1 LKLAVFGD
9 IHGNL
14 AALEAVL
21 ADAGR
26 RGADAVVHLGD
37 LPGPGG
43 RCAQIVRRLASE
55 GIPGVRGEADELA
68 AARGP
73 QAGPTGVSEE
83 DAAFLNSL
91 PAQFWIEEGGL
102 RFLFAH
108 ANPWPSQ
115 LDIASEGTLRR
126 SEEQLREGGVDVLV
140 IGHTHRFALHQFDG
154 RAILNPGSAGLP
166 EDGSNRA
173 PYLLL
178 DTAEG
183 LRVSRACAEF
193 HVENH
198 SRDGVASRVLIGRGG
213 RPC

>member
-1 LKLAVFGD
+1 MKLAVFGD
-9 IHGNL
+9 VHGNL

-21 ADAGR
+21 ADAGK

-43 RCAQIVRRLASE
+43 RCTQIVRRLAE
-55 GIPGVRGEADELA
+55 DGIPGVRGEADEA
-68 AARGP
+68 AA
-73 QAGPTGVSEE
+73 AGGSGDAPTGTGEE
-83 DAAFLNSL
+83 DAAFLRSL

-108 ANPWPSQ
+108 SNPWPSE
-115 LDIASEGTLRR
+115 LDFGCESDPNRLEKI
-126 SEEQLREGGVDVLV
+126 LREGGVDVLV
-140 IGHTHRFALHQFDG
+140 VGHTHRFALRELGG
-154 RAILNPGSAGLP
+154 RAVLNPGSAGLP

-193 HVENH
+193 HVE
-198 SRDGVASRVLIGRGG
+198 SARRGSVG
-213 RPC
+213 S

>member
-1 LKLAVFGD
+1 MKLAVFGD
-9 IHGNL
+9 VHGNL

-21 ADAGR
+21 ADAGK

-43 RCAQIVRRLASE
+43 RCAQIVRRLAAE
-55 GIPGVRGEADELA
+55 GIPGVRGEADEA
-68 AARGP
+68 AAETG
-73 QAGPTGVSEE
+73 AGEE
-83 DAAFLNSL
+83 DAAFLRAL

-108 ANPWPSQ
+108 SNPWPSE
-115 LDIASEGTLRR
+115 LEAVCESEPDRL
-126 SEEQLREGGVDVLV
+126 EKLLREGGVDVLV
-140 IGHTHRFALHQFDG
+140 VGHTHRFALRELGG
-154 RAILNPGSAGLP
+154 RAVLNPGSAGFP

-193 HVENH
+193 HVE
-198 SRDGVASRVLIGRGG
+198 SARGCGVGF
-213 RPC
+213 

>member
-1 LKLAVFGD
+1 MRLAVFGD
-9 IHGNL
+9 VHGNL

-21 ADAGR
+21 ADAAR

-43 RCAQIVRRLASE
+43 RCAQIVRRLAAE
-55 GIPGVRGEADELA
+55 GIPGVRGEADEAA
-68 AARGP
+68 AARG
-73 QAGPTGVSEE
+73 AEDGPTGAGEE
-83 DAAFLNSL
+83 DTAFLRSL

-108 ANPWPSQ
+108 SNPWPSEA
-115 LDIASEGTLRR
+115 DVGPEGSPRR
-126 SEEQLREGGVDVLV
+126 LERLLREGGVDVLV
-140 IGHTHRFALHQFDG
+140 VGHTHRFALRELGG

-173 PYLLL
+173 PYLVL

-193 HVENH
+193 HVE
-198 SRDGVASRVLIGRGG
+198 SACGGGVGF
-213 RPC
+213 